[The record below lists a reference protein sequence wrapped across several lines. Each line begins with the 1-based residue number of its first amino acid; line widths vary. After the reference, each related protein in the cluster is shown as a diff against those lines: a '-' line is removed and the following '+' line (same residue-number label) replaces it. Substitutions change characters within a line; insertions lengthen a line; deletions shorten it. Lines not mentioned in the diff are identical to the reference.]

1 MPRAK
6 KNPLEPKK
14 IKIKEQR
21 IPMVKLLKDKDL
33 RTAAKALEDF
43 RLKFREEE
51 ILYGATLTVK
61 YDTWNHD
68 FRIVAE
74 RLETKEET
82 LARVEKERLAAE
94 AKKKREAE
102 RKVRE
107 AKAKEEREQ
116 RRIAEALDDL
126 RKHAMIHGISLDRLV
141 DSLKTW

>member
-6 KNPLEPKK
+6 KNPLEAKK

-21 IPMVKLLKDKDL
+21 IPLVKLLNGKDL

-43 RLKFREEE
+43 RMKFREEE
-51 ILYGATLTVK
+51 ILFGAALTVK
-61 YDTWNHD
+61 YDTWNRD
-68 FRIVAE
+68 FHVVAE
-74 RLETKEET
+74 RLETSEET